1 MIDDK
6 VTKII
11 NKMDESKEIKRLRE
25 LEKIILNNDKY
36 INLIDNFNKNRN
48 EYEKNNILNEEIIK
62 LRKSLFEIEEVK
74 EYSKLESEI
83 RLYSKKISNEISSI
97 VEDNNKKC

>member
-1 MIDDK
+1 MLK
-6 VTKII
+6 EVKSVATVTAKGV
-11 NKMDESKEIKRLRE
+11 EEVTS
-25 LEKIILNNDKY
+25 
-36 INLIDNFNKNRN
+36 
-48 EYEKNNILNEEIIK
+48 NEEIIK